1 MYTYV
6 CMHECTKVYTQC
18 HVFMTPHLPHL
29 ALSRYHLECLTP
41 PLHAV
46 PPGNW
51 YCPTCG
57 PILGILPDQWTAGQ
71 SSNAI
76 ETEELLV
83 DSDEE
88 VVCTDHY
95 NLRPRHASVNMGD
108 FSDEGVGPPGHA
120 YHLRSST
127 IADHT
132 ASQEQR
138 RSGCISLDSSGGVYF
153 DSAAAVAV
161 TVSNSGS
168 DVHLNRADVTF
179 TTSDNDT
186 NESLQQ
192 QSTRRRRLQSTRMLR
207 SSDEDT
213 MLNVASRGSESDDG
227 VRVRRKRNRRRK
239 LPATL
244 KSSESESEGEVE
256 RYASGS
262 GVAEW
267 FSAGEDGSSSE
278 QSCESEASGWDVHKG
293 KGPCGPQE
301 DSEDGGSFN
310 DASTIS
316 IHSGCGVASG
326 SDVTGKGKSPYSPLV
341 VEDKGVRAT
350 RKSRSKGKARTHP
363 QRSCRKRRKLT
374 AESAKRLSEPAR
386 KRRQVQVKRRTLKR
400 KARKRVTMPIQPAKR
415 RLVAGEPSGINSTGT
430 VVSIPE
436 TPLAK
441 RRLTHG
447 SSHTHS
453 TPTLT
458 PQARVVA
465 STPTS
470 SLRQARVQQ
479 AVREYATTGS
489 LPQGYQCEAKL
500 VKSEMTSEDRMIEW
514 WVQRK
519 HSSPSWLREAVDR
532 KKAGQESPSQ
542 TQDTKEASSPS
553 WSWKSRETP
562 SSANLSLGTPNRRHW
577 KQAELRLPQINRRPL
592 LGAQRCVGL
601 GQ

>member
-1 MYTYV
+1 M
-6 CMHECTKVYTQC
+6 CECTNVYTR
-18 HVFMTPHLPHL
+18 VFMTPCLQHL
-29 ALSRYHLECLTP
+29 AISRYHLECLTP
-41 PLHAV
+41 PLHSV

-57 PILGILPDQWTAGQ
+57 PILGIFPEQQTASQ
-71 SSNAI
+71 SSNA
-76 ETEELLV
+76 ELLV
-83 DSDEE
+83 DSEE
-88 VVCTDHY
+88 EAVCTEHY
-95 NLRPRHASVNMGD
+95 NLRPRHTSG
-108 FSDEGVGPPGHA
+108 EGAGPSGHA
-120 YHLRSST
+120 YLLRSST
-127 IADHT
+127 TAGHT
-132 ASQEQR
+132 AAGKEQR
-138 RSGCISLDSSGGVYF
+138 RSECVSLDSSGDVYF
-153 DSAAAVAV
+153 DSATVTV

-168 DVHLNRADVTF
+168 DVHLNKADVAF
-179 TTSDNDT
+179 TASDSDT
-186 NESLQQ
+186 NEALQQ
-192 QSTRRRRLQSTRMLR
+192 QSTRRRRLQSARMIC

-213 MLNVASRGSESDDG
+213 MLNVASGESESDG
-227 VRVRRKRNRRRK
+227 VCVRRKRNRRRK

-244 KSSESESEGEVE
+244 KTSESESEGEVE
-256 RYASGS
+256 GYASGT

-267 FSAGEDGSSSE
+267 FSAGEDGCSSE
-278 QSCESEASGWDVHKG
+278 QSCESEASGWDVRKG

-301 DSEDGGSFN
+301 NSEDGGSFN

-326 SDVTGKGKSPYSPLV
+326 SDVTGKGESPYSPLV
-341 VEDKGVRAT
+341 VEDKGDRAT
-350 RKSRSKGKARTHP
+350 RKSRSKGKARLHP

-374 AESAKRLSEPAR
+374 AESGRRLSQGR
-386 KRRQVQVKRRTLKR
+386 KRRQVKRRTLKR
-400 KARKRVTMPIQPAKR
+400 KARKRVAMPIQPAKR
-415 RLVAGEPSGINSTGT
+415 RLVAGEPSGINSAGT

-447 SSHTHS
+447 SSHTYS

-470 SLRQARVQQ
+470 SLRQVRVQQ

-489 LPQGYQCEAKL
+489 LPQ
-500 VKSEMTSEDRMIEW
+500 KSEMASEDRMIEW

-519 HSSPSWLREAVDR
+519 HSSPSWIREAVDR
-532 KKAGQESPSQ
+532 KKAAQV
-542 TQDTKEASSPS
+542 TKETSPS
-553 WSWKSRETP
+553 WSGKSRETP
-562 SSANLSLGTPNRRHW
+562 SSTKLSLGTPNRRHW